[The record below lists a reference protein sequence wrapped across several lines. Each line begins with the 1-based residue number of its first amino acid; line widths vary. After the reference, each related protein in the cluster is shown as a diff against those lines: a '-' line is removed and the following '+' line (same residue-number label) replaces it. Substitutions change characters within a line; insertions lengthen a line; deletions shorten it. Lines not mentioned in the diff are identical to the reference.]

1 MNKALSK
8 QLKPQVEDPLLQES
22 RNAFIHE
29 QDCKLSEQLRV
40 SAVTQT
46 FTVQMTEAC
55 EKFSHLIDEILQYK
69 KFFRLR
75 FSFFPKDILLE
86 VQPYWGTS
94 TWTFHPL
101 IYGEHGCFHGRKGHY
116 HFASCIIQKDENG
129 VFKPYM
135 EILDNGYVVSGKA
148 EVCNNGFK
156 YLKYFTKKY
165 THKWMEKAL
174 RKELKRCIANKRFEA
189 DARVDAVS

>member
-1 MNKALSK
+1 MNTALSK
-8 QLKPQVEDPLLQES
+8 QVNPQVEDPLLQES

-29 QDCKLSEQLRV
+29 QECKLSEQLRV

-75 FSFFPKDILLE
+75 FSFFPKSIVLE

-101 IYGEHGCFHGRKGHY
+101 KYGTDDFY

-135 EILDNGYVVSGKA
+135 EILDSGYVVSGKA

>member
-1 MNKALSK
+1 MNKALST
-8 QLKPQVEDPLLQES
+8 QVKPQDEDPLLQES

-55 EKFSHLIDEILQYK
+55 EKFSHLIEEILQYK

-75 FSFFPKDILLE
+75 FSFFPRSIVLE
-86 VQPYWGTS
+86 VQPYWGNS
-94 TWTFHPL
+94 AWSFHPL
-101 IYGEHGCFHGRKGHY
+101 RYGIEDFY
-116 HFASCIIQKDENG
+116 HVASCIIQKDSDG
-129 VFKPYM
+129 LFKPYM
-135 EILDNGYVVSGKA
+135 EILSNGYVVSGKGK
-148 EVCNNGFK
+148 VCNDGFK
-156 YLKYFTKKY
+156 YLRYFTRKY

-174 RKELKRCIANKRFEA
+174 RKELKRCIANKRLES

>member
-1 MNKALSK
+1 MTPSRHLTNNDI
-8 QLKPQVEDPLLQES
+8 DPLLQES

-29 QDCKLSEQLRV
+29 QDSKLSEQLRV

-69 KFFRLR
+69 SFFRIR
-75 FSFFPKDILLE
+75 FSFFPRSIVLE
-86 VQPYWGTS
+86 VQHYWGNS
-94 TWTFHPL
+94 AWTFHPL
-101 IYGEHGCFHGRKGHY
+101 RYGIEDFY
-116 HFASCIIQKDENG
+116 HFASCIIQKDDNG

-135 EILDNGYVVSGKA
+135 EILSNGYVVSGKGR
-148 EVCNNGFK
+148 VCNDGFK
-156 YLKYFTKKY
+156 LLKYFTKKY

-174 RKELKRCIANKRFEA
+174 RKELKRCIANKRLES